1 MCERISDKV
10 KEFYNAGFRL
20 PNPVL
25 AKVWRLADVDT
36 DGMLDSVIINPRN
49 PYRSARLSTIDLLVR
64 VACFVT
70 KVNNIFI
77 IKDDLN

>member
-1 MCERISDKV
+1 MCGSITVKV

-49 PYRSARLSTIDLLVR
+49 PY
-64 VACFVT
+64 
-70 KVNNIFI
+70 
-77 IKDDLN
+77 